1 MSLSLFFSL
10 CAFVCYTSDRY
21 GGDHH
26 LVVKIFLS
34 SKNSKKH
41 FIENLGKT
49 NLPPQ
54 QHSPVLSVCRLS
66 LLLSSQHKYVDGW
79 MISFVLMTKTG
90 IESKL
95 KKME

>member
-21 GGDHH
+21 DDDHH

-54 QHSPVLSVCRLS
+54 QHSPVLSVCVVC
-66 LLLSSQHKYVDGW
+66 VDYRCCQVNISMW
-79 MISFVLMTKTG
+79 MDG
-90 IESKL
+90 
-95 KKME
+95 